1 MPYSHLPFAKLLED
15 LSART
20 PAPGG
25 GSGCAAAAAIGAA
38 LGAMVAAFS
47 PPKGSDPAAEARV
60 AGLLS
65 RLAASRDRFAA
76 LVDEDAS
83 AYDGVRAA
91 KKAKAGD
98 DAVQRALVHAM
109 EVPLGGVRAAHDA
122 LSLVLDLCRD
132 ANPRL
137 VTDLACGAL
146 LLEASLIGM
155 AFNVRV
161 NLLDIKEEKT
171 VQAAR
176 EDLDR
181 LSRSAGELR
190 RSILDHVQSQIGG

>member
-1 MPYSHLPFAKLLED
+1 MPYSALPLAQLLAD

-60 AGLLS
+60 RDLLA

-76 LVDEDAS
+76 LIDEDAS
-83 AYDGVRAA
+83 AYDGIRAA

-98 DAVQRALVHAM
+98 DAVQRAIVHAM
-109 EVPLGGVRAAHDA
+109 EVPLGGVRAAHEA
-122 LSLVLDLCRD
+122 LSLVRDLCRD
-132 ANPRL
+132 SNPRL
-137 VTDLACGAL
+137 VTDLACGAV
-146 LLEASLIGM
+146 LLESALVGM

-161 NLLDIKEEKT
+161 NLLDIKEEQT
-171 VQAAR
+171 VRAAG

-190 RSILDHVQSQIGG
+190 RSILDHVQSKLGA